1 MKRSEA
7 ARYARWSALLAVI
20 LVGITG
26 GIYLQ
31 RKWTARVEKRNA
43 PPAPPV
49 DVERQSNALTF
60 SKVEGNR
67 TIFTVRAAKSTD
79 FKGLDASLLE
89 DVVVTVY
96 GKTGDRDDVIHTESC
111 KYSKADGGIQCSGKV
126 IMDLQSAA
134 DADKARKD
142 LRAVPNVIHVETS
155 GVTFDHATAKAQ
167 TVQPVKFAFPNGSG
181 EGVGAV
187 YFSEEGHLK
196 LIKDIRLNMTATS
209 AVGTKKTE
217 APKVVTILGQS
228 LDLDRNTHAIWL
240 SGPATATSGVDVL
253 SAGELTLNLDSQ
265 NRAQAMTAAPGSI
278 HQLPKVVVQ
287 NPKGAETLD
296 ADLLTAKF
304 STDGSIATL
313 LADGNVNGNSPSGKM
328 QSQHAEMNMWARVNQ
343 PKLLTLRGD
352 VHVQSIEPKT
362 TTARVLSSNAVQLN
376 FFGGQAGVPG
386 KVQHAETLEPGTVE
400 WSDATNT
407 HQKLSADKLQLE
419 VAHTGKAQQLQAA
432 GKVQLER
439 ILKGQTP
446 QTATSTDGIVLM
458 DASGAWSTI
467 TLNGSVH
474 LKQDD
479 RTGLAQQAVFS
490 RAAQTAVLT
499 GKATVRDAHTETHA
513 NKITFL
519 QNTGDFTAEGN
530 VRSTDF
536 GGGTSGSPQLSA
548 APANFSADR
557 LQGNTKSGLAK
568 YSGHARLWQ
577 GPSAMEAETIE
588 LQRDSR
594 ILIARGTVR
603 AIFLQ
608 APSQANPQAV
618 QAGVQPS
625 SQVAPVASIQK
636 APTIWHC
643 SSDTLTYWDAENRA
657 HLQDNVVVQSA
668 DQRFHAPSLDLYFS
682 RDTKPGSAPGSG
694 ASQIVRAVGTG
705 GVIVEEGDRR
715 GTAERG
721 VYTAADQKFVLSGG
735 TPTLYDP
742 VEGTTTGR
750 ELTFFI
756 ADDTIIV
763 DSGNG
768 TRTLTKHRVQR

>member
-26 GIYLQ
+26 SIYLQ
-31 RKWTARVEKRNA
+31 RKWTAHVETRNA
-43 PPAPPV
+43 PPPPPV

-89 DVVVTVY
+89 DVVVTVF
-96 GKTGDRDDVIHTESC
+96 GKTGERDDVIHSESC

-126 IMDLQSAA
+126 IMDFQSAA
-134 DADKARKD
+134 DAEKFRNNPHAI
-142 LRAVPNVIHVETS
+142 PNVIHVETS

-167 TVQPVKFAFPNGSG
+167 TVQPVKFTFPNGSG

-187 YFSEEGHLK
+187 YFPEEGRLK
-196 LIKDIRLNMTATS
+196 LIKDIRLNMTATP
-209 AVGTKKTE
+209 AVATKKTE
-217 APKVVTILGQS
+217 LPREVAILGQS
-228 LDLDRNTHAIWL
+228 LDFDRNEHAIWL
-240 SGPATATSGVDVL
+240 AGPVTATSGADVL
-253 SAGELTLNLDSQ
+253 TAGELNLTLDSA
-265 NRAQAMTAAPGSI
+265 NRAQTMTAAPGTI

-287 NPKGAETLD
+287 NPKGAQTLD
-296 ADLLTAKF
+296 ADLLTARF
-304 STDGSIATL
+304 ASDGSISTL
-313 LADGNVNGNSPSGKM
+313 LAEGNVNGNSPSGKM
-328 QSQHAEMNMWARVNQ
+328 QSQHAEMVMWTRVNQ

-352 VHVQSIEPKT
+352 VHVQSAEPKT
-362 TTARVLSSNAVQLN
+362 GTTRVLTSNAVQLS
-376 FFGGQAGVPG
+376 FSGGRPG
-386 KVQHAETLEPGTVE
+386 IASKVQHAETLERGTVD
-400 WSDATNT
+400 WSDTAST
-407 HQKLSADKLQLE
+407 HQKLAADKLQLE
-419 VAHTGKAQQLQAA
+419 ITHTGKAQQLQAA
-432 GKVQLER
+432 GNVQMER
-439 ILKGQTP
+439 NLKGQTP
-446 QTATSTDGIVLM
+446 QTATSADGIVLM
-458 DASGAWSTI
+458 DAAGAWSTI
-467 TLNGSVH
+467 TLNGNVR

-479 RTGLAQQAVFS
+479 RTGLAQRAVFS

-499 GKATVRDAHTETHA
+499 GKAAVRDARSETHA

-519 QNTGDFTAEGN
+519 QNTGDFAAEGN

-536 GGGTSGSPQLSA
+536 GGGTAGSLQLSP
-548 APANFSADR
+548 APANFSADQ

-577 GPSAMEAETIE
+577 GPSVLEAESIE
-588 LQRDSR
+588 LQRDTR
-594 ILIARGTVR
+594 ILIAQGTVR

-608 APSQANPQAV
+608 AAAQTNSQTV
-618 QAGVQPS
+618 QASIP
-625 SQVAPVASIQK
+625 AASGANSPK
-636 APTIWHC
+636 PPTIWHC
-643 SSDTLTYWDAENRA
+643 SSDALTYWDAENRA
-657 HLQDNVVVQSA
+657 HLQNNVVVQSGE
-668 DQRFHAPSLDLYFS
+668 QRFRAPSLDLYFS
-682 RDTKPGSAPGSG
+682 RDTKPGVPGSG
-694 ASQIVRAVGTG
+694 ASQISRAVGTG
-705 GVIVEEGDRR
+705 GVIVEEGERR

-742 VEGTTTGR
+742 IEGTTTGR
-750 ELTFFI
+750 ELTFFM

>member
-20 LVGITG
+20 LVAITG
-26 GIYLQ
+26 SIYLQ
-31 RKWTARVEKRNA
+31 RKWTAHVETRNA
-43 PPAPPV
+43 PPPPPV
-49 DVERQSNALTF
+49 DVERQSKGITF
-60 SKVEGNR
+60 SKGEGTR

-89 DVVVTVY
+89 DVVVTVF

-134 DADKARKD
+134 DAEKARNNPH
-142 LRAVPNVIHVETS
+142 AVPNVIHVETS

-167 TVQPVKFAFPNGSG
+167 TVQPVKFTFPNGSG
-181 EGVGAV
+181 EGGGAV
-187 YFSEEGHLK
+187 YFSDEGRLK
-196 LIKDIRLNMTATS
+196 LIKDIRLNMTGIPA
-209 AVGTKKTE
+209 AATKKTE
-217 APKVVTILGQS
+217 MPREVAILGQS
-228 LDLDRNTHAIWL
+228 LDFDRNQHAIWL
-240 SGPATATSGVDVL
+240 AGPVTATSGQDVL
-253 SAGELTLNLDSQ
+253 TAGELNLALDSA
-265 NRAQAMTAAPGSI
+265 NRAQTMTATPGTI

-287 NPKGAETLD
+287 NPKGAKILA
-296 ADLLTAKF
+296 ADLLTARF
-304 STDGSIATL
+304 APDGSIATV
-313 LADGNVNGNSPSGKM
+313 LADGNVNGDSPSGKM
-328 QSQHAEMNMWARVNQ
+328 QSQHAEMAMWTRVNQ

-352 VHVQSIEPKT
+352 VHVQSTEPKT
-362 TTARVLSSNAVQLN
+362 GTTRVLTSNAVQLS
-376 FFGGQAGVPG
+376 FSGGQPG
-386 KVQHAETLEPGTVE
+386 IASKVQHAETLERGTLE
-400 WSDATNT
+400 WSDATSA
-407 HQKLSADKLQLE
+407 HQKLAADKLQLE
-419 VAHTGKAQQLQAA
+419 TAHTGKAQQLQAS
-432 GKVQLER
+432 GNVQMER
-439 ILKGQTP
+439 NLKGQAP
-446 QTATSTDGIVLM
+446 QTATSVDGIVLM

-467 TLNGSVH
+467 TLNGNVH

-490 RAAQTAVLT
+490 RAAQTAILT
-499 GKATVRDAHTETHA
+499 GKAAVRDARSETHA

-519 QNTGDFTAEGN
+519 QNTGDFAAEGN

-536 GGGTSGSPQLSA
+536 GGTPGSLQLSP
-548 APANFSADR
+548 APANFSADH

-577 GPSAMEAETIE
+577 GPSVLEAESIE
-588 LQRDSR
+588 LQRDAR
-594 ILIARGTVR
+594 ILIAKGAVR

-608 APSQANPQAV
+608 AATQANPQAV
-618 QAGVQPS
+618 QASVQAGPRAAS
-625 SQVAPVASIQK
+625 GANAPK

-657 HLQDNVVVQSA
+657 HLQDNVVVQSG
-668 DQRFHAPSLDLYFS
+668 DQRFRAPSLDLYFS
-682 RDTKPGSAPGSG
+682 RDTKAGAAASG
-694 ASQIVRAVGTG
+694 ASQISRAIGTG

-742 VEGTTTGR
+742 IEGTTTGR
-750 ELTFFI
+750 ELTFFM

-763 DSGNG
+763 ESGNG
-768 TRTLTKHRVQR
+768 TRTLTKHRVLR

>member
-31 RKWTARVEKRNA
+31 RKWAAHVEKRNA
-43 PPAPPV
+43 PPAPPI

-60 SKVEGNR
+60 SKVEGNH

-96 GKTGDRDDVIHTESC
+96 GKTGDRDDIIHTESC

-134 DADKARKD
+134 DVEKARKHPHT
-142 LRAVPNVIHVETS
+142 VPNVIHVETS

-167 TVQPVKFAFPNGSG
+167 TVQPVKFTFPNGSG

-187 YFSEEGHLK
+187 YFSGEGHLK
-196 LIKDIRLNMTATS
+196 LIKDIRLNITATS
-209 AVGTKKTE
+209 AVATRKTE
-217 APKVVTILGQS
+217 SPREVEILGQS

-240 SGPATATSGVDVL
+240 AGPVTARSGADVL
-253 SAGELTLNLDSQ
+253 TAGELRLTLDSE
-265 NRAQAMTAAPGSI
+265 NRAQTMTAAPGAI
-278 HQLPKVVVQ
+278 HQLPEVVVQ
-287 NPKGAETLD
+287 NPRGAETLD

-304 STDGSIATL
+304 APDGSIATL

-328 QSQHAEMNMWARVNQ
+328 QSQHGEMNMWARVNQ
-343 PKLLTLRGD
+343 PKLLTLQGD
-352 VHVQSIEPKT
+352 VQVQSTETNTGT
-362 TTARVLSSNAVQLN
+362 TRLLSSNAVQLN
-376 FFGGQAGVPG
+376 FSGGQPGVPS

-400 WSDATNT
+400 WSDAVNT
-407 HQKLSADKLQLE
+407 HHKLSADKLQLE

-432 GKVQLER
+432 GNVQMER
-439 ILKGQTP
+439 NLKGQTP
-446 QTATSTDGIVLM
+446 QTATSTDGIVFM

-467 TLNGSVH
+467 TLNGNVH
-474 LKQDD
+474 LKQND
-479 RTGLAQQAVFS
+479 RSGLAQQAIFS

-499 GKATVRDAHTETHA
+499 GKATVRDAHSETHA
-513 NKITFL
+513 NKITLL
-519 QNTGDFTAEGN
+519 QNTGDFAAEGN

-536 GGGTSGSPQLSA
+536 GESAGSLQLSP
-548 APANFSADR
+548 APANFSADH

-568 YSGHARLWQ
+568 YSGRARLWQ
-577 GPSAMEAETIE
+577 GPSALEAESIE
-588 LQRDSR
+588 LQRDVR
-594 ILIARGTVR
+594 TLTARGAVR

-608 APSQANPQAV
+608 APSQTNPQNV
-618 QAGVQPS
+618 QAGVQAG
-625 SQVAPVASIQK
+625 SQVAAVANTQK

-643 SSDTLTYWDAENRA
+643 SSDSLTYWDAENRA
-657 HLQDNVVVQSA
+657 HLQDNVVVQSG
-668 DQRFHAPSLDLYFS
+668 DQRFRAPSLDLHFS
-682 RDTKPGSAPGSG
+682 RDTKTGGAPGSG

-721 VYTAADQKFVLSGG
+721 VYTAEDQKFVLTGG

-750 ELTFFI
+750 ELTFFM